1 MFSQMK
7 ETQGKEEPARYQ
19 MSLQEELS
27 SSDYM
32 LDLME
37 ISHDVSL
44 DISYELMVGG
54 NDD

>member
-1 MFSQMK
+1 MK

-44 DISYELMVGG
+44 NISYELMVGG